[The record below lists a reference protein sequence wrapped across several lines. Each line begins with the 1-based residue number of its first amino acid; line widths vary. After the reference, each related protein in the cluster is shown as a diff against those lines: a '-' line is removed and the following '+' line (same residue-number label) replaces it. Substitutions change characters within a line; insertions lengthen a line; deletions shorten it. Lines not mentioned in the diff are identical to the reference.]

1 MPATEE
7 PLKKRVGRKLS
18 KKPKRPS
25 RLPSSH
31 VPERFKY
38 GEDANEDVTA
48 PTRAGASA
56 PQYMNQSIFSMI
68 AAAGS
73 RTDFNARFD
82 ESSDSADED
91 EEDNGT
97 LTKGSAIPTGAGGQ
111 LHTSSKPPL
120 GSENSTGKVTREDK
134 VHRWKSSERKLLQSF
149 RRLSSHSAKEEH
161 AAPRQQRNIED
172 EQTAAYRTGARHLT
186 PRDAPMMS
194 RMLEAQAELSASD
207 VGPQVM
213 TPSEEGEKGRD
224 RANSS
229 PATLLA
235 TRLMEIFGFQE
246 PESVVS
252 EYPCWLLQTVLLQ
265 GYLYI
270 TRRHIC
276 FYAYLPKKSASVA
289 KTGYLSK
296 RGRQNPKLT
305 RYWFTLKGDVLSYYS
320 NPSDLFF
327 PAGNIDLRYGIS
339 ASLCDKKDK
348 QKTSKDFSLTTDH
361 RTYHFRADSH
371 TSAKEWVKNLQK
383 VIFRSHNDGDS
394 VKISLPVENVID
406 IEESPV
412 VDFAET
418 LKVRVVESGDSYA
431 IDEVFATD
439 HHATIH
445 ADG

>member
-1 MPATEE
+1 MPSTEDV
-7 PLKKRVGRKLS
+7 LKKRVGRKLS
-18 KKPKRPS
+18 KTPKKVN
-25 RLPSSH
+25 RLPSTH
-31 VPERFKY
+31 MPERFKY

-48 PTRAGASA
+48 PARAGASA

-82 ESSDSADED
+82 ESSDSAED
-91 EEDNGT
+91 EESSNETSAG
-97 LTKGSAIPTGAGGQ
+97 GSAVLSGAGGHSHPQ
-111 LHTSSKPPL
+111 PK
-120 GSENSTGKVTREDK
+120 R
-134 VHRWKSSERKLLQSF
+134 SSELESTLRKPVEEGEIHKRKPSAGRLLKSLPK
-149 RRLSSHSAKEEH
+149 LSLHSKEKRAEI
-161 AAPRQQRNIED
+161 RQQANIDD
-172 EQTAAYRTGARHLT
+172 EQSPGHSEGTRHLT
-186 PRDAPMMS
+186 PRGAPMMS
-194 RMLEAQAELSASD
+194 RMLEAQAGLSETD
-207 VGPQVM
+207 LG
-213 TPSEEGEKGRD
+213 SEAVVRSGDAERISGR
-224 RANSS
+224 AGSS

-235 TRLMEIFGFQE
+235 TRLMEIFGFDE

-270 TRRHIC
+270 TRKHIC

-296 RGRQNPKLT
+296 RGRQNRKYS

-339 ASLCDKKDK
+339 ASLTHQKDK
-348 QKTSKDFSLTTDH
+348 QKTCKEFSLTTDH
-361 RTYHFRADSH
+361 RTYHFKADSH
-371 TSAKEWVKNLQK
+371 ASAKEWVKNLQK

-394 VKISLPVENVID
+394 VKISLPIENVID

-412 VDFAET
+412 VDFVDT

-431 IDEVFATD
+431 IDEVCA
-439 HHATIH
+439 
-445 ADG
+445 